1 MTGSIDRPGESSDA
15 PSEAGIEH
23 GLPGK
28 AELNAQELPG
38 QSAAGKGMER
48 EGGQHRLWWQ
58 LGMLLVVSA
67 IAAYVGISFDEN
79 MDRFMPEAGVLTS
92 IFNKKPS
99 GLSGLAEIARRAGID
114 AHPWQ
119 LPYRQLTSVKGMLVI
134 VQPSESLS
142 DFESE
147 QIINWVKKGNDLVY
161 LDHFAFKFTRRLLQ
175 QIGLG
180 TKDGKELEN
189 QVIKVSADSVPEFQH
204 VNQLVVDSDRRL
216 TGGNSIVR
224 DDDESALM
232 TVVRAGKG
240 RILVGT
246 TPSMFSNRRLSQ
258 RENWGNFQF
267 IINWFG
273 TANGDILFDERCH
286 GYSSATNVYQFLLH
300 GATGLVFLQMLLVF
314 LIAVFASKRFGAA
327 KNVRVVR
334 KISSLEF
341 INGLSSAY
349 RRAHANTA
357 VLEII
362 GQSFRNKLCKA
373 LGISPH
379 ETREAIMAAW
389 TQRRGRE
396 SEMLGRFLEEYERAL
411 NERHIS
417 DAQLVTLV
425 TSCDKIADE
434 SRDLLATGAGN
445 LASKEVPND
454 MSL

>member
-1 MTGSIDRPGESSDA
+1 
-15 PSEAGIEH
+15 
-23 GLPGK
+23 
-28 AELNAQELPG
+28 
-38 QSAAGKGMER
+38 
-48 EGGQHRLWWQ
+48 
-58 LGMLLVVSA
+58 MLLIVSA

-119 LPYRQLTSVKGMLVI
+119 LPYRQLTSVRGMLVI

-147 QIINWVKKGNDLVY
+147 QIVNWVKKGNDLVY

-175 QIGLG
+175 QVGIG

-189 QVIKVSADSVPEFQH
+189 RVIRVAEDAVPEFAH
-204 VNQLVVDSDRRL
+204 VGQLVVDSDRRL
-216 TGGNSIVR
+216 TGGKTILK
-224 DDDESALM
+224 DDDEGALL

-240 RILVGT
+240 RILIGT
-246 TPSMFSNRRLSQ
+246 APSMFSNRRLSQ
-258 RENWGNFQF
+258 KDNWGNFQF
-267 IINWFG
+267 IVNWFG

-314 LIAVFASKRFGAA
+314 LIAVFASKRFGAP
-327 KNVRVVR
+327 KNVRVLR

-362 GQSFRNKLCKA
+362 GQSFRNRLCKA

-379 ETREAIMAAW
+379 ETNQAIMAAW
-389 TQRRGRE
+389 TQRKGTE
-396 SEMLGRFLEEYERAL
+396 NEKLGRFLDEYERAL
-411 NERHIS
+411 SERHIS
-417 DAQLVTLV
+417 DSQLVTLV
-425 TSCDKIADE
+425 TSCDKIADD
-434 SRDLLATGAGN
+434 SRDLLATGRGTSTGN
-445 LASKEVPND
+445 SKEAPD
-454 MSL
+454 STSL